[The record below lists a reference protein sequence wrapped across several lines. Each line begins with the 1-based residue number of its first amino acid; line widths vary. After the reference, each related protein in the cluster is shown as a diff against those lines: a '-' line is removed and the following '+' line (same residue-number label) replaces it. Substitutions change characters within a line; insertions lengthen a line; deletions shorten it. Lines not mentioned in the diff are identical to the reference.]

1 MSSKV
6 FQLTETAPQFVLNFS
21 VLVRR
26 YGFGEWGTECV
37 NQIVWLAIK
46 TFFSLTSI
54 AFTNTS
60 IFSSM
65 PVETESA
72 PTKKEE
78 DDEDEGLEP
87 KQKTHRFSPFAPSG
101 YRYGKI
107 LPNMAIVTAS
117 RMIVLSLLFSL
128 TFGQASNWVIWTIF
142 SVTTVLYCISYKTLT
157 LSLRRKYKKKD
168 KTVLKDKRLQGFFT
182 SLTGPCVI
190 GRIDSP
196 FYMASSIL
204 SSTFY
209 ILALAVFLIFA
220 FVSPGPIFTPN
231 GFETTVENATTCTP
245 RHHGTVEMANQ
256 FKVFCYIGFGAIVL
270 SIPFSYNLLRLF
282 KKQNIVYVIRHMI
295 DSGNLKELKTY
306 FSK

>member
-6 FQLTETAPQFVLNFS
+6 FQLTESTPQFVLNFS
-21 VLVRR
+21 VLVRKH
-26 YGFGEWGTECV
+26 GLENGCMGGV
-37 NQIVWLAIK
+37 KQIVFLAIK
-46 TFFSLTSI
+46 TFFSLASI

-65 PVETESA
+65 PVETES
-72 PTKKEE
+72 ER
-78 DDEDEGLEP
+78 
-87 KQKTHRFSPFAPSG
+87 KQSPLAPSS

-157 LSLRRKYKKKD
+157 LSLRRKYKKKG

-196 FYMASSIL
+196 FYMATSIL

-220 FVSPGPIFTPN
+220 FVSPGHIFNQYEPPVNGTANGNETSVASNAIASNTTACKPTPYS
-231 GFETTVENATTCTP
+231 P
-245 RHHGTVEMANQ
+245 DEMANQ

-295 DSGNLKELKTY
+295 DSGNLEELKTY